1 MMGKDNLIF
10 MHKLLKAI
18 ADAIIIV
25 FIPLYILKETND
37 IRLAMAYL
45 IIYSL
50 FVILF
55 MFVLKKLIQKYGVL
69 CIMLHF
75 IPIIATEAILSFSE
89 INITTIII
97 CAGLMGLQQAL
108 YSIPL
113 NLIFAFGDK
122 KNNVGKFMIASN
134 IGKLIFTL
142 ASGLILSNVE
152 NSFMFLSIA
161 SSVFYIICIFPIIF
175 AYKDLKNRYNSIDKD
190 KKPIRLD
197 WWFVIF
203 HITFGLFQPIMDN
216 VVPLYLYIN
225 NLSFQAVAIFIV
237 LIEFLKI
244 IVNYISQLL
253 VRKNKSIICVIISF
267 ILFMSSVIVILFVK
281 NSIVLYIFSTIC
293 ALSFPLTFVPMFGL
307 YCEYLKVNNNV
318 FIGMTERDFEIFSL
332 RAPMYA
338 LSYIGFGLYPV
349 LILGLGIVPI
359 MFLSQYKLIN
369 KKKEYTKIDENTL

>member
-10 MHKLLKAI
+10 IHKLLKAI

-45 IIYSL
+45 VIYSL
-50 FVILF
+50 FVIFF

-75 IPIIATEAILSFSE
+75 IPIIICEAILSFSE

-97 CAGLMGLQQAL
+97 CASLMGLQQAL

-161 SSVFYIICIFPIIF
+161 SSVFYVICVFPIIF
-175 AYKDLKNRYNSIDKD
+175 AYKDLKERYNSIDKT
-190 KKPIRLD
+190 KKPVSLD
-197 WWFVIF
+197 KWFILF

-225 NLSFQAVAIFIV
+225 DLSFQAVAIFIV

-244 IVNYISQLL
+244 IVNFISQLL

-267 ILFMSSVIVILFVK
+267 ILFMVSVIVIIFVK

-307 YCEYLKVNNNV
+307 YCKELNMNNNV
-318 FIGMTERDFEIFSL
+318 FYGMTERDFEIFSF
-332 RAPMYA
+332 RAPMYS
-338 LSYIGFGLYPV
+338 LSYLGFGLYPV
-349 LILGLGIVPI
+349 LILGVLIVPI
-359 MFLSQYKLIN
+359 MFLSEYKLI
-369 KKKEYTKIDENTL
+369 KKNENTL